1 MLLKFVVKNLYSFK
15 GETEFNLFPSS
26 KATHH
31 RHHKVQCGDVEA
43 MRLTALYGANGAG
56 KSNLVKALQ
65 DLKQIITDG
74 NITNKVFQNYKF
86 QFSNAS
92 LDEPV
97 SMAIEFCTGGVNYYY
112 SIEMDTGLVS
122 YESLSISHKTKDILV
137 FERKSNGTQTIK
149 FGEGYMNG
157 KSNKLFSDVLQDK
170 LLGKEAL
177 LLSFM
182 ATNYSDEIPDILKA
196 YKWFVNDLIVLDP
209 KFLKHLALAYM
220 FRNNPDMSSL
230 LQDVLN
236 GTKTGITSVD
246 VGTRIVDES
255 RFDPAF
261 VKGLKDFPG
270 RPRILQNPADDRI
283 NNSIV
288 YENGQIV
295 YMEIQ
300 PKHQLSDGTEI
311 QMPISFESDGTIR
324 LIEYIPLLYLVLT
337 KDCVIVIDEIE
348 RSLHPI
354 LIKEIITKLS
364 ESLNA
369 KGQLIFTT
377 HESCL
382 LDQGILRPDEIWFA
396 QKDLEQATQ
405 FYPLSDFNIHKT
417 ANIENGYLNGRYG
430 GIPFLSNLND
440 LHWK

>member
-31 RHHKVQCGDVEA
+31 RHHKVQCVDVEA

-86 QFSNAS
+86 QFSKAN

-97 SMAIEFCTGGVNYYY
+97 SMAIEFCTRGENYYY

-122 YESLSISHKTKDILV
+122 YESLSISHKTKDVLV

-149 FGEGYMNG
+149 FGEGYLTG
-157 KSNKLFSDVLQDK
+157 KSNKLFSDVLQEK

-182 ATNYSDEIPDILKA
+182 ATNYSDEISDIANA

-220 FRNNPDMSSL
+220 FRKNPEMSNL
-230 LQDVLN
+230 LQDVLS

-261 VKGLKDFPG
+261 VKGLKDYPG
-270 RPRILQNPADDRI
+270 LPRILQNAADDRI

>member
-1 MLLKFVVKNLYSFK
+1 MLLRFVVKNLYSFK

-31 RHHKVQCGDVEA
+31 LHHKVQCGDVEA
-43 MRLTALYGANGAG
+43 MRLTAIYGANGAG

-65 DLKQIITDG
+65 DLKTFVSLG
-74 NITNKVFQNYKF
+74 NISQSVFQNYKF
-86 QFSNAS
+86 QFSDS
-92 LDEPV
+92 CSKEPV

-112 SIEMDTGLVS
+112 SVEMDTGRVS
-122 YESLSISHKTKDILV
+122 YESLSISHRTKDILV
-137 FERKSNGTQTIK
+137 FERKSNGTQTIT
-149 FGEGYMNG
+149 FGEGYLAD
-157 KSNKLFSDVLQDK
+157 KSNKLFSTVLQDK

-182 ATNYSDEIPDILKA
+182 ATNYSEEIPAIADA
-196 YKWFVNDLIVLDP
+196 YKWIINNLIVLNP
-209 KFLKHLALAYM
+209 KYLKHLALAYM
-220 FRNNPDMSSL
+220 FSNNPGMKNL
-230 LQDVLN
+230 LQDVLS
-236 GTKTGITSVD
+236 GTKTGITSVE
-246 VGTRIVDES
+246 VGTRIVEES
-255 RFDPAF
+255 QLDTAF
-261 VKGLKDFPG
+261 VKGLKDSPG
-270 RPRILQNPADDRI
+270 VPTIVQSTVDDRI
-283 NNSIV
+283 NNSVV

-300 PKHQLSDGTEI
+300 PTHQLLNGSDI
-311 QMPISFESDGTIR
+311 KMPINFESDGTIR

-337 KDCVIVIDEIE
+337 KDCVVIIDEIE

-354 LIKEIITKLS
+354 LIKEIIKKISDSLS
-364 ESLNA
+364 A

-382 LDQGILRPDEIWFA
+382 LDQELLRPDEIWFA
-396 QKDLEQATQ
+396 QKDTEQATQ

-440 LHWK
+440 LHW

>member
-1 MLLKFVVKNLYSFK
+1 MLLRFAVKNLYSFK
-15 GETEFNLFPSS
+15 EETEFNLFPSS

-31 RHHKVQCGDVEA
+31 LHHKVQCGDVDA
-43 MRLTALYGANGAG
+43 MRLTAIYGANGAG

-65 DLKQIITDG
+65 DFKTIVATGSIRNT
-74 NITNKVFQNYKF
+74 VFQGFKF
-86 QFSNAS
+86 QFSKAS
-92 LDEPV
+92 LNEPV
-97 SMAIEFCTGGVNYYY
+97 SMAIEFCTGSVNYYY

-122 YESLSISHKTKDILV
+122 YESLSISKKTKDILI
-137 FERKSNGTQTIK
+137 FERKSNGTQSIR
-149 FGEGYMNG
+149 FGDGYSAD
-157 KSNKLFSDVLQDK
+157 KENKLFANVLQDK

-182 ATNYSDEIPDILKA
+182 ATNYSDEIPEITSA
-196 YKWFVNDLIVLDP
+196 YSWLINDLIVLNP
-209 KFLKHLALAYM
+209 KYLKNLALAFM
-220 FRNNPDMSSL
+220 FSKNPGMNSL
-230 LQDVLN
+230 LQDVLS
-236 GTKTGITSVD
+236 GTKTGITSVE
-246 VGTRIVDES
+246 VGTRVVDENQ
-255 RFDPAF
+255 FDPGF
-261 VKGLKDFPG
+261 VKGLKDTPG
-270 RPRILQNPADDRI
+270 VPRILQNTADDRI

-288 YENGQIV
+288 YENGQLL

-300 PKHQLSDGTEI
+300 PKHKLSDGTDI
-311 QMPISFESDGTIR
+311 NMSIVFESDGTIR

-337 KDCVIVIDEIE
+337 KDCVVIIDEIE

-354 LIKEIITKLS
+354 LIKEIITKIS
-364 ESLNA
+364 ESLTA

-382 LDQGILRPDEIWFA
+382 LDQEILRPDEIWFA
-396 QKDLEQATQ
+396 QKDTEQATQ

-440 LHWK
+440 LHW

>member
-1 MLLKFVVKNLYSFK
+1 MLLRFVVKNLYSFK
-15 GETEFNLFPSS
+15 EETEFNLFPSS

-31 RHHKVQCGDVEA
+31 LHHRVPCGDVDA
-43 MRLTALYGANGAG
+43 MRLTAIYGANGAG

-65 DLKQIITDG
+65 DFKTIVSAGSIRST
-74 NITNKVFQNYKF
+74 VFQGFKF
-86 QFSNAS
+86 QFSKSS
-92 LDEPV
+92 LSEPV
-97 SMAIEFCTGGVNYYY
+97 SMAIEFCAGGVNYYY

-122 YESLSISHKTKDILV
+122 FESLSISKKTKDILV
-137 FERKSNGTQTIK
+137 FERKSNGTQTIT
-149 FGEGYMNG
+149 FGEGYLADKN
-157 KSNKLFSDVLQDK
+157 NKLFANVLQDK

-182 ATNYSDEIPDILKA
+182 ATNYAEEILDIANA
-196 YKWFVNDLIVLDP
+196 YKWIVNDLIVLNP
-209 KFLKHLALAYM
+209 KYLKNLALAYM
-220 FRNNPDMSSL
+220 FSKNPGMNSL
-230 LQDVLN
+230 LQDVLS

-246 VGTRIVDES
+246 VGTRVLDES
-255 RFDPAF
+255 QLDPGF
-261 VKGLKDFPG
+261 VKGLKDTPG
-270 RPRILQNPADDRI
+270 VPRIHQNIADDRI

-288 YENGQIV
+288 YENGQLL

-311 QMPISFESDGTIR
+311 KMPINFESDGTIR

-337 KDCVIVIDEIE
+337 KDCVVIIDEIE

-354 LIKEIITKLS
+354 LIKEIITKIS
-364 ESLNA
+364 ESLTA

-382 LDQGILRPDEIWFA
+382 LDQEVLRPDEIWFA
-396 QKDLEQATQ
+396 QKDTEQATQ

-440 LHWK
+440 LHW

>member
-1 MLLKFVVKNLYSFK
+1 MLLRFVVKNLYSFK
-15 GETEFNLFPSS
+15 EETEFNLFPSS

-31 RHHKVQCGDVEA
+31 LHHKVKCGDVDA
-43 MRLTALYGANGAG
+43 MRLTAIYGANGAG

-65 DLKQIITDG
+65 DFRFIVTTGSISKQ
-74 NITNKVFQNYKF
+74 VFQNYKF
-86 QFSNAS
+86 QFSKNS
-92 LDEPV
+92 LSEPV

-112 SIEMDTGLVS
+112 SVEMDTGLVS

-149 FGEGYMNG
+149 FGEGYSAD
-157 KSNKLFSDVLQDK
+157 KSNRLFANVLQDK

-182 ATNYSDEIPDILKA
+182 ATNYAEEIPEITSA
-196 YKWFVNDLIVLDP
+196 YKWFINDLIILNP
-209 KFLKHLALAYM
+209 KYLKNLALAYL
-220 FRNNPDMSSL
+220 FSKNPGMNSL
-230 LQDVLN
+230 LQDVLS

-246 VGTRIVDES
+246 VGSRVIDEGQL
-255 RFDPAF
+255 DPGF
-261 VKGLKDFPG
+261 VKGLKDAPG
-270 RPRILQNPADDRI
+270 VPGILQNTADDRI

-295 YMEIQ
+295 YMELQ
-300 PKHQLSDGTEI
+300 PKHQLSDGTDVK
-311 QMPISFESDGTIR
+311 MPINFESDGTIR
-324 LIEYIPLLYLVLT
+324 LIEYIPLLYHVLT
-337 KDCVIVIDEIE
+337 RDCVVIIDEIE

-354 LIKEIITKLS
+354 LIKEIITKIS
-364 ESLNA
+364 ESQSA

-382 LDQGILRPDEIWFA
+382 LDQAILRPDEIWFA
-396 QKDLEQATQ
+396 QKDTEQATQ

-440 LHWK
+440 LHW

>member
-1 MLLKFVVKNLYSFK
+1 MLLRFEVKNLYSFK
-15 GETEFNLFPSS
+15 EQTEFNLFPSS

-31 RHHKVQCGDVEA
+31 LHHKVTCGDVDA
-43 MRLTALYGANGAG
+43 MRLTAIYGANGAG

-65 DLKQIITDG
+65 DFKTFVASG
-74 NITNKVFQNYKF
+74 NISQSVFQNYKF
-86 QFSNAS
+86 QFAKSS

-97 SMAIEFCTGGVNYYY
+97 SMAIEFCTGGTNYYY
-112 SIEMDTGLVS
+112 SVEMDTGLVS
-122 YESLSISHKTKDILV
+122 YESLSISKKTKDILV

-149 FGEGYMNG
+149 FGDRYSAE
-157 KSNKLFSDVLQDK
+157 KSDKLFAKVLQDK

-182 ATNYSDEIPDILKA
+182 ATNYSEEIPEITSA
-196 YKWFVNDLIVLDP
+196 YRWFVNDLIVLNP
-209 KFLKHLALAYM
+209 KYLKNLALAYM
-220 FRNNPDMSSL
+220 FSKNPGMNNL
-230 LQDVLN
+230 LQDVLS
-236 GTKTGITSVD
+236 GTKTGITSVE
-246 VGTRIVDES
+246 VGTRPVDES
-255 RFDPAF
+255 QLDSGF
-261 VKGLKDFPG
+261 VKGLKDAPG
-270 RPRILQNPADDRI
+270 VPRILQNTADDRI

-288 YENGQIV
+288 YENGQLL

-300 PKHQLSDGTEI
+300 PKHQLSDGTDI
-311 QMPISFESDGTIR
+311 KMPINFESDGTIR

-337 KDCVIVIDEIE
+337 KDCVVIIDEIE
-348 RSLHPI
+348 RSLHPT

-364 ESLNA
+364 ESLTA

-382 LDQGILRPDEIWFA
+382 LDQNILRPDEIWFA
-396 QKDLEQATQ
+396 QKDTEQATQ
-405 FYPLSDFNIHKT
+405 FYPLSDFNIYKT

-430 GIPFLSNLND
+430 GIPFLSNLKD

>member
-1 MLLKFVVKNLYSFK
+1 MLLRFVVKNLYSFK
-15 GETEFNLFPSS
+15 EETEFNLFPSS

-31 RHHKVQCGDVEA
+31 LHHKIQCGDVDA

-56 KSNLVKALQ
+56 KSNLVKALV
-65 DLKQIITDG
+65 DFKTFITTG
-74 NITNKVFQNYKF
+74 SISHSVFQNYKF
-86 QFSNAS
+86 QFSKS
-92 LDEPV
+92 CLGEPV

-112 SIEMDTGLVS
+112 SVEIDTGLVS
-122 YESLSISHKTKDILV
+122 YESLSISQKTKDVLV
-137 FERKSNGTQTIK
+137 FERKSNGTQTIT
-149 FGEGYMNG
+149 FGEGYLA
-157 KSNKLFSDVLQDK
+157 NKTNRFFSTVLQDK
-170 LLGKEAL
+170 LLGKESL

-182 ATNYSDEIPDILKA
+182 AINYSEEIPAITNA
-196 YKWFVNDLIVLDP
+196 YYWIVNDLIVLNP
-209 KFLKHLALAYM
+209 KYLKNMALAYM
-220 FRNNPDMSSL
+220 FSKNPGMNSL
-230 LQDVLN
+230 LQDVLS
-236 GTKTGITSVD
+236 GTKTGITSVE
-246 VGTRIVDES
+246 VATRVVDES
-255 RFDPAF
+255 QLDSGF
-261 VKGLKDFPG
+261 VKGLKDKPG
-270 RPRILQNPADDRI
+270 VPTILPNVADDRI

-288 YENGQIV
+288 YENGQLL

-311 QMPISFESDGTIR
+311 NMPITFESDGTIR

-337 KDCVIVIDEIE
+337 RDCVVIIDEIE

-354 LIKEIITKLS
+354 LIKEIITKIS
-364 ESLNA
+364 ESLTA

-382 LDQGILRPDEIWFA
+382 LDQDILRPDEIWFA
-396 QKDLEQATQ
+396 QKDTEQATQ

-440 LHWK
+440 LHW

>member
-1 MLLKFVVKNLYSFK
+1 MLLRFVVKNLYSFK
-15 GETEFNLFPSS
+15 EETEFNLFPSS

-31 RHHKVQCGDVEA
+31 LHHKVPCGDLDA
-43 MRLTALYGANGAG
+43 MRLTAIYGANGAG

-65 DLKQIITDG
+65 DLKTFVSTGSISRS
-74 NITNKVFQNYKF
+74 VFQSYKF
-86 QFSNAS
+86 QFSERS
-92 LDEPV
+92 LREPV
-97 SMAIEFCTGGVNYYY
+97 SMAIEFCTGGRNYYY
-112 SIEMDTGLVS
+112 SLEMDTGLVS
-122 YESLSISHKTKDILV
+122 YESLSLSQKTKDTLV

-149 FGEGYMNG
+149 FGEGY
-157 KSNKLFSDVLQDK
+157 SANKFNKFFADVLQDK

-182 ATNYSDEIPDILKA
+182 ATNYSEEIPEITSA
-196 YKWFVNDLIVLDP
+196 FNWFINDLIVLNP
-209 KFLKHLALAYM
+209 KYLKNLALAHM
-220 FRNNPDMSSL
+220 FIKNPGMRSL
-230 LQDVLN
+230 LQDVLS
-236 GTKTGITSVD
+236 GTKTGITSVE
-246 VGTRIVDES
+246 VGTRVLDES
-255 RFDPAF
+255 QLDPGF
-261 VKGLKDFPG
+261 VKGLKDTPG
-270 RPRILQNPADDRI
+270 VPKILLNTADDRI

-288 YENGQIV
+288 YENGQLL

-311 QMPISFESDGTIR
+311 KMPIVFESDGTIR
-324 LIEYIPLLYLVLT
+324 LIEYIPLIYLVLT
-337 KDCVIVIDEIE
+337 KDCVVIIDEIE

-354 LIKEIITKLS
+354 LIKEIVTKIS
-364 ESLNA
+364 ESLVA

-382 LDQGILRPDEIWFA
+382 LDQEVLRPDEIWFA
-396 QKDLEQATQ
+396 QKDSEQATQ

-440 LHWK
+440 LHW

>member
-364 ESLNA
+364 ESQNA

-382 LDQGILRPDEIWFA
+382 LDQSILRPDEIWFA

>member
-15 GETEFNLFPSS
+15 EETEFNLFPSS

-31 RHHKVQCGDVEA
+31 LHHRVPCGDMEA
-43 MRLTALYGANGAG
+43 MRLTAIYGANGAG

-65 DLKQIITDG
+65 DLKTIVEAGSISRT
-74 NITNKVFQNYKF
+74 VFQNYKF
-86 QFSNAS
+86 QLSKIS
-92 LDEPV
+92 LNEPV

-112 SIEMDTGLVS
+112 SIEMDTSLVS

-149 FGEGYMNG
+149 FGDGYSAD
-157 KSNKLFSDVLQDK
+157 KSNKLFANVLQDK

-182 ATNYSDEIPDILKA
+182 ATNYSEEIPDITRA
-196 YKWFVNDLIVLDP
+196 YNWFVNDLIVLNP
-209 KFLKHLALAYM
+209 KYLKNLALAYLFSKSPGM
-220 FRNNPDMSSL
+220 NSL
-230 LQDVLN
+230 LQDVLS
-236 GTKTGITSVD
+236 GTKTGITSVE
-246 VGTRIVDES
+246 VGTRVIEDS
-255 RFDPAF
+255 QLDASF
-261 VKGLKDFPG
+261 VKGLKDAPG
-270 RPRILQNPADDRI
+270 VPKILQNTADDRI

-288 YENGQIV
+288 YENGQLV

-311 QMPISFESDGTIR
+311 KMPIVFESDGTIR

-337 KDCVIVIDEIE
+337 RDCVVIIDEIE

-354 LIKEIITKLS
+354 LIKDIITKIS
-364 ESLNA
+364 ESQTA

-382 LDQGILRPDEIWFA
+382 LDQEILRPDEIWFA
-396 QKDLEQATQ
+396 QKDTEQATQ
-405 FYPLSDFNIHKT
+405 FYPLSDYNIHKT

-440 LHWK
+440 LHW